1 MNYVRNLKNYFHKY
15 PELSGREV
23 NTSKKIKEELDSFN
37 IPYESVEDYGVIG
50 TLRGKN
56 LGKTI
61 ALRADIDALPILE
74 SQYNLRAKKATVS
87 SRDGVC
93 HACGHDGHT
102 AMLLASA
109 RELSKMRDEFDGTIL
124 FCFEEGEEDGSGVDA
139 MLRKLKDKNIDA
151 IWGIHLYS
159 GLSTGK
165 VSVDEGPRMS
175 GVHFF
180 DVEIT
185 GRSGHGSSPHKT
197 IDPINC
203 TVKILSNLSSLV
215 SREVDPLSAAVLS
228 VGKLNAGSAPNIIP
242 EKANFE
248 GTIRYFRQDVSENLV
263 KSFYNTVENIAKA
276 HDCKADISMKQPAI
290 PVINDKNLSKLAK
303 ESIKRSI
310 GEKYLESCEP
320 WMASES
326 MGYYLNNY
334 PGVFAFL
341 GISNKELGFGAEHHN
356 PEFDIDDE
364 SLENGVC
371 ITTSFALDFLNSNY
385 K

>member
-1 MNYVRNLKNYFHKY
+1 MDYVRKLKNHFHKY
-15 PELSGREV
+15 PELSGGEV
-23 NTSKKIKEELDSFN
+23 NTSKKIKEELESFN
-37 IPYESVEDYGVIG
+37 IPYESVEEYGVIG
-50 TLRGKN
+50 TLKGKK

-74 SQYNLRAKKATVS
+74 SQYNLRGKKDIVS
-87 SRDGVC
+87 SIDGVC

-109 RELSKMRDEFDGTIL
+109 RELSEMRNEFDGTIL

-139 MLRKLKDKNIDA
+139 MLKKLKDKNIDA
-151 IWGIHLYS
+151 VWGIHLYS
-159 GLSTGK
+159 GLSSGK
-165 VSVDEGPRMS
+165 ISVDEGPRMS

-180 DVEIT
+180 DVEVI
-185 GRSGHGSSPHKT
+185 GKSGHGSSPHKT

-215 SREVDPLSAAVLS
+215 SREIDPLSAAVLS

-248 GTIRYFRQDVSENLV
+248 GTIRYFRQDVSDNLV
-263 KSFYNTVENIAKA
+263 KSFYNTVESISKA
-276 HDCKADISMKQPAI
+276 HDCKASISMKQPAI
-290 PVINDKNLSKLAK
+290 PVINDSKLSKLARD
-303 ESIKRSI
+303 SVKRSI
-310 GEKYLESCEP
+310 GEDFLISCKP

-326 MGYYLNNY
+326 MGYYLREY

-341 GISNKELGFGAEHHN
+341 GIANKEVGTGAEHHN

-364 SLENGVC
+364 SLKNGVY
-371 ITTSFALDFLNSNY
+371 TTIGFALDFLNSKYN
-385 K
+385 